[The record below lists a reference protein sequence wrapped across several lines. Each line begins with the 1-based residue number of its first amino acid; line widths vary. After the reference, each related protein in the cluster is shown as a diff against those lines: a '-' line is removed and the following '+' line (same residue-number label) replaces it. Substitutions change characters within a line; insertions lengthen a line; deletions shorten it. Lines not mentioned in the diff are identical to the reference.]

1 VTVELIGYRY
11 SVYLRIA
18 RLALE
23 EKGVAFRH
31 VEVDPFGDIPPWYLA
46 LQPFGRV
53 PVLRHGDFAIHETAA
68 ITRYVDAAFDG
79 PALAPAAGRAGARA
93 AGRMQ
98 QVIGI
103 VDSYGYRPMV
113 RQVFAH
119 AVFRP
124 AAGEACDRAEVLAGL
139 EAARV
144 VLGALE
150 GLVEGEWMAGA
161 ALSLADLHLGPMM
174 AYFVSS
180 PEGAAML
187 ARYPRLSAWWARMG
201 ARPAMVASDPGLPGA
216 G

>member
-1 VTVELIGYRY
+1 MVELIGYRY

-31 VEVDPFGDIPPWYLA
+31 VEVDPFGDVPPWYLA

-53 PVLRHGDFAIHETAA
+53 PVLRHGDFTIHETAA
-68 ITRYVDAAFDG
+68 IGRYVDAAFDG
-79 PALAPAAGRAGARA
+79 PALVPAEGRAGARA

-124 AAGEACDRAEVLAGL
+124 AAGEVGDWAEVLAGL

-150 GLVEGEWMAGA
+150 GLVEGRWMAGDA
-161 ALSLADLHLGPMM
+161 VSLADLHLGPMM
-174 AYFVSS
+174 AYFVAA

-187 ARYPRLSAWWARMG
+187 AGYPRLSAWWARMR
-201 ARPAMVASDPGLPGA
+201 ARPAMVASDPGVPG
-216 G
+216 GG